1 MFDPTKDEGV
11 PLNVWLFNQDPP
23 PTGAQLR
30 RLLAD
35 RLIETYC
42 PPSGV
47 VVDLDPDGGEV
58 LAAAAS
64 AGRSTAAVPPICA
77 CPAQRHQR
85 TLEGL
90 RASADLVVVLPRAS
104 RLVPP
109 RPHALSPVTLS
120 QLCRRSTALLRPGGF
135 LVLGVVESAP
145 AGAGHPLADAVHAA
159 APEGLAYFQ
168 HLVAVAATDLVDST
182 PASAIRGC
190 GGPLRGGDRTAA
202 HIDLLV
208 LSRRGQ

>member
-47 VVDLDPDGGEV
+47 VVDVDPDGGEV

-64 AGRSTAAVPPICA
+64 AGRSTAAVPSICA
-77 CPAQRHQR
+77 CPARRHQR

-109 RPHALSPVTLS
+109 RPHGLSPLALS
-120 QLCRRSTALLRPGGF
+120 QLCRRSTAMLRTGGF
-135 LVLGVVESAP
+135 LVIGVVEGAP

-159 APEGLAYFQ
+159 APEGLSYFQ
-168 HLVAVAATDLVDST
+168 HLVAAVATDLVENT
-182 PASAIRGC
+182 AASATSGFRGPPRS
-190 GGPLRGGDRTAA
+190 GGRTVA

-208 LSRRGQ
+208 LARRGQ